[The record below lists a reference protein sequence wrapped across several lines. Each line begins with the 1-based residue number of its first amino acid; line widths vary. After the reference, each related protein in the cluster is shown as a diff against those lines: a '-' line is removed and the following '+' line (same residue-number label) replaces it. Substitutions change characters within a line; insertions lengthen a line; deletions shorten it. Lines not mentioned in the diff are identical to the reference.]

1 MRPRSGGHFWFDPG
15 ARCLELVYTG
25 GADGIRAQYETWHGP
40 SDLTAWLSDHTGTDV
55 TPAGESDLTAATRL
69 REAVWHGAEA
79 RIEDRPLP
87 PDAIEDINASAE
99 LPSIVPRLAVGGVRT
114 IAAPVTAGQVLST
127 LARDAVELFTGP
139 RADRIRR
146 CAGVNCELVFVDT
159 SRPGLRRWCSMER
172 CGNRAKATTFRD
184 RHRQEGSTS

>member
-15 ARCLELVYTG
+15 ARCLELAYTG
-25 GADGIRAQYETWHGP
+25 GADGVRAQYETWHEP
-40 SDLTAWLSDHTGTDV
+40 SDLTAWLTDHTGTQV
-55 TPAGESDLTAATRL
+55 VPADGSDLAAAMRL
-69 REAVWHGAEA
+69 REAVWRGAEA

-87 PDAIEDINASAE
+87 ADAIEVINGSAD
-99 LPSIVPRLAVGGVRT
+99 LPSIVPRIAVGGVRT
-114 IAAPVTAGQVLST
+114 IAAPITAGQVLST

-146 CAGVNCELVFVDT
+146 CAGVHCELVFVDT
-159 SRPGLRRWCSMER
+159 SRPGRRRWCSMER

-184 RHRQEGSTS
+184 RHRRGGST